1 MKQHPDM
8 ANADIKLKIPSA
20 VFYIDPVRAFIGTLA
35 KNLGFARKRVADI
48 QLVIDEI
55 CSNAVHHGS
64 IDATVGIKLQIRSD
78 AHSLEILVS
87 DTGSKH
93 KREKHWLTPER
104 LSEIEAN
111 RSPSNEGGH
120 GIFIAKSLS
129 DTYEIQINAAGGTD
143 VRVVF
148 KLLKPTDIKP

>member
-1 MKQHPDM
+1 M

-20 VFYIDPVRAFIGTLA
+20 VFYIDPVRAFIGNLA
-35 KNLGFARKRVADI
+35 KSLGFSRKRVADI

-64 IDATVGIKLQIRSD
+64 IDATVGVKLHIRSN
-78 AHSLEILVS
+78 AHSLEILVR
-87 DTGSKH
+87 DTGSQH
-93 KREKHWLTPER
+93 KGQKNWLTHER

-129 DTYEIQINAAGGTD
+129 DTYEMQTNAAGGTD

-148 KLLKPTDIKP
+148 QLLKPVDTKP

>member
-1 MKQHPDM
+1 M
-8 ANADIKLKIPSA
+8 ANADIKLKIPSS
-20 VFYIDPVRAFIGTLA
+20 VLYIDPVRAFIGNLA
-35 KNLGFARKRVADI
+35 KNLGFSRKRVADI

-64 IDATVGIKLQIRSD
+64 SDTTVGVTLQIRSD
-78 AHSLEILVS
+78 VHSLEILVR
-87 DTGSKH
+87 DTGS
-93 KREKHWLTPER
+93 RRTGQKHWLTHER

-129 DTYEIQINAAGGTD
+129 DTYEMQTNAAGGTD

-148 KLLKPTDIKP
+148 QLLKPAAIKP